1 MARTLAPPER
11 VRPVLE
17 RLWSEGHAA
26 YLVGGVVRDLLRG
39 RDPEPGDIPDIA
51 TDARPE
57 RILELFPEGRYENR
71 FGTVALPGLAEITTF
86 RRDHRYGDH
95 RRPESVTFT
104 DRIEDDLL
112 RRDFTV
118 NAIAWGGPGRP
129 TSEAALSSE
138 PSEVGPVGAGSLT
151 PGLVDPTGGL
161 EDLAAG
167 RLRAVGDAEARFDE
181 DALRLLRAA
190 RFAAQLAFEIEPSTR
205 EAMRRKAPVVG
216 HVSRE
221 RVGQELRRLFH
232 ADRPSLGLRVMAD
245 TGLLEAIL
253 PELAAQRG
261 IPQNKPAGEDLWD
274 HTLATI
280 DALAELAG
288 EQRGRRST
296 GYDQLALAA
305 LLHDVGKPA
314 TLVEAFRGHDEV
326 GAAMAAGML
335 ERLAVARRDAE
346 RVVRLVRQHMF
357 IYRPEWSDAAV
368 RRFLRKV
375 GPDLFDELL
384 LLRRADNLGSGI
396 AVEAGGVDELARRGD
411 DQLAREVPLAINQL
425 AIDGDDLQAALGMP
439 PGPEIG
445 RLLERLLDSVIA
457 DPERNVRERLL
468 ADARTWTG
476 R

>member
-17 RLWSEGHAA
+17 RLWSAGHAA

-39 RDPEPGDIPDIA
+39 RDPGPGDIPDIA

-57 RILELFPEGRYENR
+57 RIVELFPEGRYENR

-118 NAIAWGGPGRP
+118 NAIAWGGP
-129 TSEAALSSE
+129 AA
-138 PSEVGPVGAGSLT
+138 GTLT
-151 PGLVDPTGGL
+151 RGLVDPTGGL
-161 EDLAAG
+161 EDLAAR

-190 RFAAQLAFEIEPSTR
+190 RFAAQLGFEIEPSTR
-205 EAMRRKAPVVG
+205 EAMRRKAPLVG

-221 RVGQELRRLFH
+221 RVGQELRRLLQ
-232 ADRPSLGLRVMAD
+232 ADRPSVGLRVMAD

-288 EQRGRRST
+288 EVRGKRSP
-296 GYDQLALAA
+296 GYDQLVLAA

-326 GAAMAAGML
+326 GAAMAEGLL

-396 AVEAGGVDELARRGD
+396 AVEAGGVDELARRGH
-411 DQLAREVPLAINQL
+411 DQLEREVPLATRQL

>member
-1 MARTLAPPER
+1 VT
-11 VRPVLE
+11 PVLE

-39 RDPEPGDIPDIA
+39 RDPEPADIPDIA

-71 FGTVALPGLAEITTF
+71 FGTVALPGMAEITTF

-95 RRPESVTFT
+95 RRPESVSFT

-118 NAIAWGGPGRP
+118 NAIAWGG
-129 TSEAALSSE
+129 
-138 PSEVGPVGAGSLT
+138 GPAGGST
-151 PGLVDPTGGL
+151 ARGLIDPTGGL
-161 EDLAAG
+161 EDLAAR

-190 RFAAQLAFEIEPSTR
+190 RFAAQLGFEIEPSTR
-205 EAMRRKAPVVG
+205 EAMRRKAPVVA

-221 RVGQELRRLFH
+221 RVGQELRRLFQ

-261 IPQNKPAGEDLWD
+261 IPQNKPEGEDLWD
-274 HTLATI
+274 HTLATV
-280 DALAELAG
+280 DAIAGLAG
-288 EQRGRRST
+288 DQRRERSPEY
-296 GYDQLALAA
+296 GQLALAA

-326 GAAMAAGML
+326 GAAMAEGIL
-335 ERLAVARRDAE
+335 ERLAIARRDAE
-346 RVVRLVRQHMF
+346 RVARLVRQHMF

-384 LLRRADNLGSGI
+384 LLRRADSLGSGI
-396 AVEAGGVDELARRGD
+396 AVEAGGVGELARRGH
-411 DQLAREVPLAINQL
+411 DQLAREVPLTTRQL
-425 AIDGDDLQAALGMP
+425 AIDGDDLQTALGMP

>member
-1 MARTLAPPER
+1 VARTLAPPER
-11 VRPVLE
+11 VTPVLE

-26 YLVGGVVRDLLRG
+26 YLVGGLVRDLLRG
-39 RDPEPGDIPDIA
+39 REPAPGDIPDIA

-57 RILELFPEGRYENR
+57 RILELFPAGRYENR

-129 TSEAALSSE
+129 TT
-138 PSEVGPVGAGSLT
+138 GSLAR
-151 PGLVDPTGGL
+151 GLIDPTGGL
-161 EDLAAG
+161 EDLAAR

-190 RFAAQLAFEIEPSTR
+190 RFAAQLGFEIEPSTR

-216 HVSRE
+216 HISRE
-221 RVGQELRRLFH
+221 RVGQELRRLLQ
-232 ADRPSLGLRVMAD
+232 ADRPSVGLRVMAE
-245 TGLLEAIL
+245 TGLLEAVL
-253 PELAAQRG
+253 PELVAQRG

-274 HTLATI
+274 HTLGTV
-280 DALAELAG
+280 DALAQLAG
-288 EQRGRRST
+288 DQRSERSP
-296 GYDQLALAA
+296 GYDQLVLAA

-314 TLVEAFRGHDEV
+314 TLVEAFRGHDEL
-326 GAAMAAGML
+326 GAAMADGIL

-357 IYRPEWSDAAV
+357 VYRPEWSDAAV

-396 AVEAGGVDELARRGD
+396 AVAAGDVDELARRAH
-411 DQLAREVPLAINQL
+411 DQLARKVPLATNQL
-425 AIDGDDLQAALGMP
+425 AIDGDDLQATLGMP

-468 ADARTWTG
+468 ADARTWSG

>member
-1 MARTLAPPER
+1 VARTLAPPER
-11 VRPVLE
+11 VTPVLE

-39 RDPEPGDIPDIA
+39 RDPAPSDIPDIA

-104 DRIEDDLL
+104 DRLEDDLL

-129 TSEAALSSE
+129 TTE
-138 PSEVGPVGAGSLT
+138 AGSLIR
-151 PGLVDPTGGL
+151 GLVDPTGGL

-190 RFAAQLAFEIEPSTR
+190 RLAAQLGFEIEPSTR

-232 ADRPSLGLRVMAD
+232 ADRPSVGLRVMAD

-274 HTLATI
+274 HTLATV
-280 DALAELAG
+280 DALADLAS
-288 EQRGRRST
+288 EEREKRSP
-296 GYDQLALAA
+296 GYDQLVLAA

-326 GAAMAAGML
+326 GAAMAGGVL

-375 GPDLFDELL
+375 GPDLFDELI
-384 LLRRADNLGSGI
+384 LLRRADNRGSGI
-396 AVEAGGVDELARRGD
+396 AVEAGGVDELARRAH
-411 DQLAREVPLAINQL
+411 DQLAAGVPLTTRQL
-425 AIDGDDLQAALGMP
+425 AVDGDDLQAALGMP

-468 ADARTWTG
+468 ADARTWT
-476 R
+476 RR

>member
-11 VRPVLE
+11 VTPVLE
-17 RLWSEGHAA
+17 RLWSKGHAA

-39 RDPEPGDIPDIA
+39 REPEPRDIPDIA

-104 DRIEDDLL
+104 DSLEDDLL

-129 TSEAALSSE
+129 TPE
-138 PSEVGPVGAGSLT
+138 GPGSLT
-151 PGLVDPTGGL
+151 RGLVDPTGGL
-161 EDLAAG
+161 DDLAAR

-190 RFAAQLAFEIEPSTR
+190 RFAAQLGFDVEPITR
-205 EAMRRKAPVVG
+205 EAMRRKAPDAG
-216 HVSRE
+216 HLSRE
-221 RVGQELRRLFH
+221 RVGQELRRLFQ
-232 ADRPSLGLRVMAD
+232 ADRPSVGMRVMAD
-245 TGLLEAIL
+245 TGLLEVIL

-274 HTLATI
+274 HTLATV
-280 DALAELAG
+280 DALAELASG
-288 EQRGRRST
+288 ERRKRSA
-296 GYDQLALAA
+296 GYDQLVLAA

-326 GAAMAAGML
+326 GAAMAGAIL
-335 ERLAVARRDAE
+335 ERLAVPGRSAE
-346 RVVRLVRQHMF
+346 RVLRLVRQHMF
-357 IYRPEWSDAAV
+357 VYRPEWSDAAV

-396 AVEAGGVDELARRGD
+396 AVEAGGVDELARRAHE
-411 DQLAREVPLAINQL
+411 QLARDVPLDTRQL
-425 AIDGDDLQAALGMP
+425 AVDGDDLQAALGMP